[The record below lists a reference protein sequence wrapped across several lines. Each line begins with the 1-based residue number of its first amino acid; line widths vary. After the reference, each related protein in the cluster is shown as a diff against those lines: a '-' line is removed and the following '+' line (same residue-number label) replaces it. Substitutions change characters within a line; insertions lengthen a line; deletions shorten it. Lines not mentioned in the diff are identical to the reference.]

1 MAESV
6 DVTLEDLA
14 VGTTTSIANLSN
26 VCQRL
31 YANIAGP
38 GVKLDDKNFPD
49 FSQALEYSIRTP
61 GKLCFEKLKSK
72 SSFGKNPLM
81 TYLRITLG
89 TDEVKSILLSIPLF

>member
-6 DVTLEDLA
+6 AVTLEDLA
-14 VGTTTSIANLSN
+14 VATTTSIANLSPE
-26 VCQRL
+26 CQRL
-31 YANIAGP
+31 YANITGP

-61 GKLCFEKLKSK
+61 GKLCFEMLKSK
-72 SSFGKNPLM
+72 SGEFGDSSM

-89 TDEVKSILLSIPLF
+89 SDEVRFAG